1 MLKRPTH
8 FIKKVRA
15 KKTSA
20 NQLYVRVGSKTE
32 SRWGHALCVSATSRA
47 IAILPYGYARLNLF
61 VKMYHTIFFF
71 EFLLTSNNIV

>member
-1 MLKRPTH
+1 MLKRLTH

-20 NQLYVRVGSKTE
+20 NQNQLYVRVGSKTE

-61 VKMYHTIFFF
+61 VKM
-71 EFLLTSNNIV
+71 